1 MSSSGFYNPMQ
12 FSVVFENDFET
23 ELKEWR
29 LSTCQLSTLFH
40 ELVHV
45 YQDIGTVYCQR
56 AMTIRN
62 NQIASINNDCKSENT
77 IYLPYSFTD
86 DDKYWNELHELSINY
101 KQRPVAVTLNS
112 RLTYVKSTHPE
123 CVSPTNPAYDVAE
136 SVKVRVNGYEFQL
149 DAKIIQEC
157 MAALYEVMLFPKN
170 RSFYEENPYPY
181 LIPVMLAHG
190 VIPEISD
197 SAVGLLC
204 ELALDYDYPGV
215 MFVEFLEKIK
225 DGQLAIA
232 DIRKGLDT
240 FDVITGGHRQTP
252 KERKS
257 QVYDEFL
264 KSLKNVSL
272 PSCPKVFED
281 IRQRVEFVRTQRDSG
296 KYFFD
301 YIRNLKIGVAGK
313 VYELLDSLSPAI
325 VFNAGKPDEKYTYVK
340 GRFSYSE
347 FSVFYWIWLNKMYH
361 YLVDSCRVA
370 CCPFYSYCRGMLGNT
385 NDSDLCQFPYLIP
398 PEERLQRSTGCLFA
412 AMLFPF
418 NMQKAKLE
426 VMY

>member
-77 IYLPYSFTD
+77 IYLPYSFTG

-240 FDVITGGHRQTP
+240 FDVINGGHRQTP

-264 KSLKNVSL
+264 KSLENVCL
-272 PSCPKVFED
+272 PSCPQVFKD
-281 IRQRVEFVRTQRDSG
+281 IRQMAEFVRNRRDNG
-296 KYFFD
+296 KYLFD
-301 YIRNLKIGVAGK
+301 CIMNPKTEIAEK
-313 VYELLDSLSPAI
+313 VYDLLDSLSPAI
-325 VFNAGKPDEKYTYVK
+325 IFNAGNPDEKFTYVK
-340 GRFSYSE
+340 GKFTYSE
-347 FSVFYWIWLNKMYH
+347 FSIVYWMLLDKMYL
-361 YLVDSCRVA
+361 YLIDPDWSVG
-370 CCPFYSYCRGMLGNT
+370 CPFYSYCHRMQDSEY
-385 NDSDLCQFPYLIP
+385 DSDTCQFPFSISP
-398 PEERLQRSTGCLFA
+398 KERLQRQNGCPFV
-412 AMLFPF
+412 AMLTPF
-418 NMQKAKLE
+418 NMKNAKLE